1 MELFLLVCI
10 LVYKTNWK
18 QVGLLLTLLKML
30 IEKGNNHATT
40 YAIYAVA

>member
-18 QVGLLLTLLKML
+18 QVGRASYYYSTKNANR
-30 IEKGNNHATT
+30 KR
-40 YAIYAVA
+40 